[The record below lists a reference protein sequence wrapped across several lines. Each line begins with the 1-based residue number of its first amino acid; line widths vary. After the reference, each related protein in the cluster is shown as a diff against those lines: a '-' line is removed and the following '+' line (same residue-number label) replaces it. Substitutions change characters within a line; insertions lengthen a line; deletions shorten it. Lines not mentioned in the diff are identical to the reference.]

1 MTQHLP
7 RSPQDTGLRPRTPR
21 GSADRLRSQRGA
33 AAGTLVTL
41 LLALVLI
48 GLGAWLFL
56 RRTPAPLA
64 AAGSGPGA
72 AAAPAAAGAAR
83 APAGKVPAP
92 IEPVAGLP
100 PLAPAAP
107 YLVKDGVVEVDLSEY
122 AGYGGLIVANGGLE
136 PSAESF
142 FFKNYGFKVK
152 LSVGEGET
160 WSQLNNGRFAA
171 SATTTDVLAVQGRA
185 FQVVVPVQ
193 IGWSRGADMLVVDA
207 GVTTVNKLAGKVLA
221 ASQFNE
227 AEFFLRYL
235 AREAGLKVRV
245 LRDLD
250 GRPEP
255 GEVGLVFY
263 EDANAGCT
271 AYQAELA
278 GARRLQGCVGWS
290 PRTDEVIE
298 ASAGRAKALVTNKN
312 LLVVADILTVN
323 KGFAEQ
329 NPKLVRGLVHGL
341 LEGNRRLRDEQS
353 ANLAVVARAF
363 KWSEAEASAQLAKV
377 HLANLPESR
386 AFFGGTI
393 DAAGSFGGIFQ
404 SSVLAY
410 GDLIKNP
417 ADPARYLDLSHLEA
431 IAKEGLFAGQVVA
444 IAPIKTA
451 GGGSLEGDPLLSKDI
466 RFFYEPN
473 SARLDEKEPRNVEF
487 LDAVKQF
494 LQVSPGSVVVL
505 RGHVD
510 NAKVADFRKQGG
522 EELVRAMGLKAM
534 ELSRQRA
541 VGVREALLKRHPK
554 LDPRRLEA
562 VGRGWE
568 EPVGPDGNLNRRVE
582 VQWFTLE

>member
-1 MTQHLP
+1 MTA
-7 RSPQDTGLRPRTPR
+7 RTPTP
-21 GSADRLRSQRGA
+21 RGA
-33 AAGTLVTL
+33 AAGVLVTL
-41 LLALVLI
+41 LLVLGLL
-48 GLGAWLFL
+48 GLGAWLLL
-56 RRTPAPLA
+56 RQGL
-64 AAGSGPGA
+64 
-72 AAAPAAAGAAR
+72 APAAPSAPASPGANPAGAPAPR
-83 APAGKVPAP
+83 APAGKAP
-92 IEPVAGLP
+92 SPVEPVSGLP

-107 YLVKDGVVEVDLSEY
+107 YLVKDGVVEVDISEY
-122 AGYGGLIVANGGLE
+122 AGYGGLVVANGGLE
-136 PSAESF
+136 PNPDSF
-142 FFKNYGFKVK
+142 FARSYGFKVR

-171 SATTTDVLAVQGRA
+171 SATTTDVLAVQGRGY
-185 FQVVVPVQ
+185 QVTVPVQ
-193 IGWSRGADMLVVDA
+193 IGWSRGADMLVVDT
-207 GVTTVNKLAGKVLA
+207 GVATVNQLAGKMVA

-278 GARRLQGCVGWS
+278 GPRRLQGCVGWS

-298 ASAGRAKALVTNKN
+298 ASAGKAKALVTNKN
-312 LLVVADILTVN
+312 LLVIADVLTVN

-329 NPKLVRGLVHGL
+329 NPRLVKGLVHGL
-341 LEGNRRLRDEQS
+341 LEGNRRLRDDQK

-363 KWSEAEASAQLAKV
+363 KWSEAEAAAQLAKV
-377 HLANLPESR
+377 HLANLPENR
-386 AFFGGTI
+386 AFFAGTI

-410 GDLIKNP
+410 GDVIKNP
-417 ADPARYLDLSHLEA
+417 SDSARYLDLSHLEA
-431 IAKEGLFAGQVVA
+431 LAREGLFAGQVVA
-444 IAPIKTA
+444 IAPIKAA
-451 GGGSLEGDPLLSKDI
+451 GGTSLEGDPLLKKDI

-473 SARLDEKEPRNVEF
+473 SARLDEKEARNLEY
-487 LDAVKQF
+487 LDSVKAF

-510 NAKVADFRKQGG
+510 NAKVPDFRKQGG
-522 EELVRAMGLKAM
+522 EELVGAMALKAM

-541 VGVREALLKRHPK
+541 VGVRQALLKRHPR
-554 LDPRRLEA
+554 LDPKRIET

-568 EPVGPDGNLNRRVE
+568 EPVGADGNLNRRVE